1 VRRGLVT
8 ALLLAVIAG
17 GVVALVATGGSS
29 GRTYKIELDN
39 AFGLV
44 TGADFKVAGVKAGTI
59 KSIDLNQ
66 RNLHAVVTVQVTQP
80 GFGSFHA
87 DAFCLSRPQ
96 SLICEYFITCDP
108 GTRGAVLPSGS
119 TIPVTRTQSTIPAD
133 LLQNIMRVPYR
144 QRFTLIVG
152 ELGAAAAGRSGD
164 LQAALARAV
173 PALTQTDNLLS
184 LLGNDS
190 QTLQQL
196 TASSNQVITALAN
209 NSQQIKRFIVEAN
222 RAASAT
228 ATQQVNLASSLQ
240 KLPTFLEQLR
250 PAMVRLGA
258 ATQANTPVL
267 ANLNASA
274 SQLHTL
280 FTTLPAFSRASIP
293 AFRALGSAS
302 VTGDAAVNAARPTI
316 AALNQFA
323 KPTPDLAQNL
333 AIVTEHIDNRKYATE
348 ANSRSPGGKGYTGL
362 ESLLQFAFNLAA
374 ATNTY
379 GPFGHQLAV
388 DAFVSAMCTP
398 YASAGT
404 VYTNTKTFGP
414 AARSCYAWLG
424 PNQPGVNTTDPSNP
438 TACVPDPGGAP
449 PGQTAP
455 ATTAAACKTAPARV
469 PASRP
474 RGQKPSTQP
483 VTSPTGATPT
493 TGTGSGSGSPGSTG
507 GKGGLAGI
515 IGGLLGTTGAGG
527 TVSKVGGI
535 LSGLLGGGGSGS
547 TTGTTG
553 AGGLLGGLG
562 RLLSGGG
569 TASAHT
575 GGGLLGAAAAHT
587 AVAKQLLKFLIAP

>member
-1 VRRGLVT
+1 MRRGLVT

-17 GVVALVATGGSS
+17 GVIALVATGGSS

-59 KSIDLNQ
+59 KSIDLDQ
-66 RNLHAVVTVQVTQP
+66 RTLHAVVTVQVTQP

-96 SLICEYFITCDP
+96 SLIGEYFITCDP

-196 TASSNQVITALAN
+196 TASSDQVITALAN
-209 NSQQIKRFIVEAN
+209 NSEQIKRFIVEAN

-274 SQLHTL
+274 GQLNTL

-302 VTGDAAVNAARPTI
+302 VTGDAAVKAAAPTI
-316 AALNQFA
+316 AALNRFA

-333 AIVTEHIDNRKYATE
+333 AIVTQHIDNRKYATE

-388 DAFVSAMCTP
+388 DAFVSSMCTP

-404 VYTNTKTFGP
+404 VYANLKTFGP
-414 AARSCYAWLG
+414 AARSCYSWLG
-424 PNQPGVNTTDPSNP
+424 PNQAGVSTTDPSNP

-449 PGQTAP
+449 PGQTGLS
-455 ATTAAACKTAPARV
+455 TTAAGCTTAPARV
-469 PASRP
+469 PAKRSHNHQTRAQP
-474 RGQKPSTQP
+474 IPTSTPSTP
-483 VTSPTGATPT
+483 GASGPTG
-493 TGTGSGSGSPGSTG
+493 GSPGSTG

-535 LSGLLGGGGSGS
+535 LSGLLG
-547 TTGTTG
+547 
-553 AGGLLGGLG
+553 AGNSL
-562 RLLSGGG
+562 
-569 TASAHT
+569 AHA
-575 GGGLLGAAAAHT
+575 GGGLLGAATAHT

>member
-1 VRRGLVT
+1 M
-8 ALLLAVIAG
+8 A
-17 GVVALVATGGSS
+17 
-29 GRTYKIELDN
+29 
-39 AFGLV
+39 
-44 TGADFKVAGVKAGTI
+44 
-59 KSIDLNQ
+59 
-66 RNLHAVVTVQVTQP
+66 
-80 GFGSFHA
+80 
-87 DAFCLSRPQ
+87 
-96 SLICEYFITCDP
+96 
-108 GTRGAVLPSGS
+108 
-119 TIPVTRTQSTIPAD
+119 
-133 LLQNIMRVPYR
+133 
-144 QRFTLIVG
+144 
-152 ELGAAAAGRSGD
+152 
-164 LQAALARAV
+164 
-173 PALTQTDNLLS
+173 
-184 LLGNDS
+184 
-190 QTLQQL
+190 
-196 TASSNQVITALAN
+196 
-209 NSQQIKRFIVEAN
+209 
-222 RAASAT
+222 
-228 ATQQVNLASSLQ
+228 
-240 KLPTFLEQLR
+240 
-250 PAMVRLGA
+250 RLGA

-274 SQLHTL
+274 SQLNTL

-348 ANSRSPGGKGYTGL
+348 ASSRSPGGKGYTGL

-404 VYTNTKTFGP
+404 VYTNLKTFGP

-424 PNQPGVNTTDPSNP
+424 PNQAGVNTTDPSNP
-438 TACVPDPGGAP
+438 AACVPDPGGAP

-469 PASRP
+469 PASLP
-474 RGQKPSTQP
+474 HGHQQSTQP
-483 VTSPTGATPT
+483 VTTPTGQTPAS
-493 TGTGSGSGSPGSTG
+493 GSGSGSPGSPGSTS

-515 IGGLLGTTGAGG
+515 IGGLLGTTGVGG

-535 LSGLLGGGGSGS
+535 LSGLLGGGSSS
-547 TTGTTG
+547 TSGTTG

-562 RLLSGGG
+562 RLLTGGG
-569 TASAHT
+569 NSPAHAS
-575 GGGLLGAAAAHT
+575 GGLLGAATAHT